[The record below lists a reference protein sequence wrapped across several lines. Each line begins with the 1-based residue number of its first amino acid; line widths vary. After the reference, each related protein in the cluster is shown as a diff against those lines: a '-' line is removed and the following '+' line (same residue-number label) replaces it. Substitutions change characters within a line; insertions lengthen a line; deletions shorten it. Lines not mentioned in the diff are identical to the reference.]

1 MSRGRVVRSPTFARI
16 PERHVQPYHHVVP
29 PLAARAHVA
38 MTRGELVAWGEAFGR
53 AATPPLLIALAGDL
67 GAGKT
72 TLAQAICAGYGVTEP
87 VTSPTFALVHRYDA
101 PRSPVYHL
109 DLYRIERPSELVNLG
124 WDEITLSHALV
135 IVEWPERAGDLI
147 PAGHVAIDLEYAPS
161 DPDRRVL
168 LAG

>member
-1 MSRGRVVRSPTFARI
+1 MSRGRVVRSPTFAPI

-124 WDEITLSHALV
+124 WDEITMSHALV

-161 DPDRRVL
+161 DPERRVL

>member
-1 MSRGRVVRSPTFARI
+1 
-16 PERHVQPYHHVVP
+16 
-29 PLAARAHVA
+29 

-53 AATPPLLIALAGDL
+53 AATPPLLIVLAGDL

-124 WDEITLSHALV
+124 WDEITMSHALV

-161 DPDRRVL
+161 DPERRVL

>member
-38 MTRGELVAWGEAFGR
+38 MTRGELVAWGEALGR

-124 WDEITLSHALV
+124 WDEITMSHALV

-161 DPDRRVL
+161 DPERRVL

>member
-1 MSRGRVVRSPTFARI
+1 M
-16 PERHVQPYHHVVP
+16 QPYHHVVP
-29 PLAARAHVA
+29 SLAPRGRVT
-38 MTRGELVAWGEAFGR
+38 MTRAELVAWGESFGR
-53 AATPPLLIALAGDL
+53 AATAPLVVALAGDL

-72 TLAQAICAGYGVTEP
+72 TLAQAICIGYGVTEP

-109 DLYRIERPSELVNLG
+109 DLYRLERPSDLINIG
-124 WDEITLSHALV
+124 WDEIVASHALV

-147 PAGHVAIDLEYAPS
+147 PPQHVPIDLEHAPS
-161 DPDRRVL
+161 DPERRVL